1 MDRAAAGAVA
11 AAIPVLAIV
20 FYLATRAMPPL
31 AGYLFGLTVYW
42 FVVLTPLILWRGGF
56 SAVRYDLVWPH
67 PGLVML
73 NVLPICGVAVAAFI
87 GWHNHPLNA
96 AVLGAVVAS
105 ALINGT
111 LEEVFWRGT
120 LLRNAQQLGSY
131 LLQIA
136 LFVSWHTALLFAGG
150 VVVTGGALGLLGGAL
165 IGGILWTW
173 ARVQIG
179 SIGFGILCHIGLNLF
194 AFTELATNNPI

>member
-11 AAIPVLAIV
+11 AAIPFLAIV
-20 FYLATRAMPPL
+20 FYVATRAMPPL
-31 AGYLFGLTVYW
+31 AGYLFGLAVYW
-42 FVVLTPLILWRGGF
+42 FMVLTPLILWRCGF
-56 SAVRYDLVWPH
+56 RAVRHELAWPH
-67 PGLVML
+67 FVLIML
-73 NVLPICGVAVAAFI
+73 NVIPIGGVAVAAFI

-96 AVLGAVVAS
+96 AVLGAVVAA

-120 LLRNAQQLGSY
+120 LLRNAQHLASY
-131 LLQIA
+131 LSQIA
-136 LFVSWHTALLFAGG
+136 LFVSWHIALLFAGG
-150 VVVTGGALGLLGGAL
+150 VVVTGGALGLFGGAL

-173 ARVQIG
+173 ARVQTG